1 MISKHDLFLLV
12 IYVDNL
18 PLKYLQRVAKI
29 LKLIYGQYAWENIFA
44 RNYNTKSTLV
54 KELYL
59 LSSRQLILS
68 IYFSAINFISIW
80 SIRQE
85 KHALKCIFFFKKM
98 QSQQF
103 FLIKKIPGLK

>member
-44 RNYNTKSTLV
+44 RNYNTKYTLV

-59 LSSRQLILS
+59 LVQGNLFYLFTLVLS
-68 IYFSAINFISIW
+68 ILYLSD
-80 SIRQE
+80 
-85 KHALKCIFFFKKM
+85 L
-98 QSQQF
+98 
-103 FLIKKIPGLK
+103 

>member
-12 IYVDNL
+12 IYVDNF

-54 KELYL
+54 KELHLLVQGNLFYL
-59 LSSRQLILS
+59 FTLVLS
-68 IYFSAINFISIW
+68 ILYLSD
-80 SIRQE
+80 
-85 KHALKCIFFFKKM
+85 L
-98 QSQQF
+98 
-103 FLIKKIPGLK
+103 

>member
-1 MISKHDLFLLV
+1 MISKLDLFLLV
-12 IYVDNL
+12 IYVDNF

-59 LSSRQLILS
+59 LVQGNLFYLFTLVLS
-68 IYFSAINFISIW
+68 ILYLSD
-80 SIRQE
+80 
-85 KHALKCIFFFKKM
+85 L
-98 QSQQF
+98 
-103 FLIKKIPGLK
+103 

>member
-59 LSSRQLILS
+59 LVQGNLFYLFTLVLS
-68 IYFSAINFISIW
+68 ILYLSD
-80 SIRQE
+80 
-85 KHALKCIFFFKKM
+85 L
-98 QSQQF
+98 
-103 FLIKKIPGLK
+103 